1 MVSGSGVEVDP
12 SRPGPIA
19 TTLDDFL
26 DGRLRIEQPRRGA
39 HRAGLDAILLASAVP
54 SGATGHLVDL
64 GAGVGTA
71 GLAAALR
78 SPDLDVSLVE
88 RDPVMAD
95 LARANA
101 DRLTRGGHRG
111 AIRVVVT
118 DVTGRARDRETAGLA
133 RESADQVIL
142 NPPFFAPRSVR
153 ASPHAGKSAAHVL
166 PDGTLDAWI
175 RTAADVARPGGRVAL
190 IFRGDAIET
199 ILAALKGRFGGVAIV
214 PIHPRQGEPA
224 HRLVVTA
231 VKGRRA
237 APAVMPGLVLHPAG
251 SNSYL
256 EGADAILRGRC
267 SLLAA
272 VGETEQ
278 RISGY
283 ASVDTDSAP

>member
-1 MVSGSGVEVDP
+1 MVTEPEVAAGRSGSEPVD
-12 SRPGPIA
+12 

-26 DGRLRIEQPRRGA
+26 GGRLRIEQPRRGA

-88 RDPVMAD
+88 RDPAMAD
-95 LARANA
+95 LARVNA
-101 DRLTRGGHRG
+101 DRLIRGGHRG
-111 AIRVVVT
+111 MIRVVVA
-118 DVTGRARDRETAGLA
+118 DVTGRARERELSGLA
-133 RESADQVIL
+133 RESADHVIL

-153 ASPHAGKSAAHVL
+153 ASPHADKSAAHVL

-175 RTAADVARPGGRVAL
+175 RTAAAVTRPGGRVAL

-214 PIHPRQGEPA
+214 PIHPRGGEPA

-231 VKGRRA
+231 SKGSRA
-237 APAVMPGLVLHPAG
+237 APAVMPGMLLHPAG

-256 EGADAILRGRC
+256 EPADSILRGRC
-267 SLLAA
+267 GLLTAVASAEGRAASLPR
-272 VGETEQ
+272 T
-278 RISGY
+278 
-283 ASVDTDSAP
+283 DTAPEP